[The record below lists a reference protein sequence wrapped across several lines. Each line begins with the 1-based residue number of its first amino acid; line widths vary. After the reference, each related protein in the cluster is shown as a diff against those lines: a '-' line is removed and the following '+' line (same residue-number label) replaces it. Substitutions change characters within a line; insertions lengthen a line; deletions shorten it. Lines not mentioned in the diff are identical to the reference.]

1 MGIFFSL
8 GAYAFF
14 SLSFLPSQILL
25 SSSSV
30 LENKFLLNFDPI
42 QHNHSLIYDN
52 SLEISIFEKQEMR
65 VSAEDCVAQGMFNCS
80 VGSTNKAVVLPR
92 WR

>member
-1 MGIFFSL
+1 MGTFFSL

-14 SLSFLPSQILL
+14 TLSFLPSQILL

-30 LENKFLLNFDPI
+30 LENKFLLNFAPI
-42 QHNHSLIYDN
+42 QHNHSLTVKIG
-52 SLEISIFEKQEMR
+52 IFEKQEMH
-65 VSAEDCVAQGMFNCS
+65 VSTEDCVAQGMFNCR

-92 WR
+92 WC

>member
-14 SLSFLPSQILL
+14 TLSFLPSQILL

-30 LENKFLLNFDPI
+30 LENKFLLNFVPI
-42 QHNHSLIYDN
+42 QHNHSLIYYN
-52 SLEISIFEKQEMR
+52 SVEISIFEKQEMH
-65 VSAEDCVAQGMFNCS
+65 VSTEDCVAQGMF
-80 VGSTNKAVVLPR
+80 
-92 WR
+92 

>member
-14 SLSFLPSQILL
+14 TLSFLPSQTLL

-30 LENKFLLNFDPI
+30 LENKFLLNFVPI
-42 QHNHSLIYDN
+42 QHNHSLIYYN
-52 SLEISIFEKQEMR
+52 SVEISIFEKQDMH
-65 VSAEDCVAQGMFNCS
+65 VSTEDCVAQGMFNCR
-80 VGSTNKAVVLPR
+80 VGSTNKAVVLLR

>member
-14 SLSFLPSQILL
+14 TLSFLPSQILL

-30 LENKFLLNFDPI
+30 LENKFLLNFAPI
-42 QHNHSLIYDN
+42 QHNHSLI
-52 SLEISIFEKQEMR
+52 SVKISIFEKQEMH
-65 VSAEDCVAQGMFNCS
+65 VSTEDCVAQGMFTCR
-80 VGSTNKAVVLPR
+80 VGSTNKTVVLLR
-92 WR
+92 WC